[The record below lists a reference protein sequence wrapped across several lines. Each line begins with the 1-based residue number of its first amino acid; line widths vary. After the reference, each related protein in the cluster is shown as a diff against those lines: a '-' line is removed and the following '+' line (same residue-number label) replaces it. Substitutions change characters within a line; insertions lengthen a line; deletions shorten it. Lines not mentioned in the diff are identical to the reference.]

1 MLRTHER
8 SHVQLLD
15 LVMTLSAAPLGAGT
29 WPGLFSVNVEVD
41 IRLQLQSLLQQVTDV
56 SDALLVAIGR
66 LLIIPL

>member
-1 MLRTHER
+1 
-8 SHVQLLD
+8 
-15 LVMTLSAAPLGAGT
+15 MTLSAAPLGAGT

-41 IRLQLQSLLQQVTDV
+41 IRLQIQSLLQQMTEV